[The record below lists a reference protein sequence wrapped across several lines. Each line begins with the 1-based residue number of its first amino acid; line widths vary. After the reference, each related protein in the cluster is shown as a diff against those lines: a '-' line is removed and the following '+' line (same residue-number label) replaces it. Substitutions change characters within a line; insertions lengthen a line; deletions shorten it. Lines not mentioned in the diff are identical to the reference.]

1 MAIVRAA
8 KAAGRV
14 YRVDTDR
21 PVWPVC
27 HIHDN
32 TELYLQILRQILQ
45 GKDVGHG
52 REGFFLAAS
61 GSVAWDDIYQAF
73 AKALAKRG
81 VIETDEVELA
91 DESGLEKM
99 AKGLDLRNGTVAI
112 QLGGGYVSFCHT
124 VMQC

>member
-8 KAAGRV
+8 KATGRV
-14 YRVDTDR
+14 YKVDADR

-52 REGFFLAAS
+52 KEGFFLAAS

-73 AKALAKRG
+73 ANALSKRG

-99 AKGLDLRNGTVAI
+99 GRGLDLRNGTVAI
-112 QLGGGYVSFCHT
+112 QLGGGYVSSLA
-124 VMQC
+124 